1 MRPAVPAPIPALLA
15 CALVTSGC
23 AARGQILG
31 SVIDAGGAPVPRAEI
46 TLSPGSVS
54 LFTDQL
60 GRFAIDHLIEADRV
74 VRVAPRTDYS
84 LEVFKPGYHT
94 QVATFR
100 YERGAV
106 ELSPVQL
113 AEDSIEV
120 PPDALQLEVGL
131 QQRPTQAAG
140 ATYEGQ

>member
-1 MRPAVPAPIPALLA
+1 MSPSVR
-15 CALVTSGC
+15 ALVWALCLGSSGC

-31 SVIDAGGAPVPRAEI
+31 SVVDSNGAPVPRAEI
-46 TLSPGSVS
+46 TLAPGGVS
-54 LFTDQL
+54 LYTDQA
-60 GRFAIDHLIEADRV
+60 GRFAIDHLIEADRP
-74 VRVAPRTDYS
+74 VRVTPRTDYA

-94 QVATFR
+94 QTASFR

-106 ELSPVQL
+106 ELSAVRL
-113 AEDSIEV
+113 VEDTLEV
-120 PPDALQLEVGL
+120 LPDTLRLEVGL